1 MAIYKISDFDPDYRQ
16 HFDEK
21 DVKGLDLYV
30 SNDKVGSV
38 EDILVD
44 DRGQIR
50 YLLVHTGNWILGKKV
65 LLPIGFARIDYND
78 NRVYANN
85 LTKAQVENL
94 PEFTEDMAIDYDHEE
109 RVRGVYRG
117 GMDTMPQDVT
127 TGAMG
132 VVDRPAAVTGND
144 MAAPMLG
151 LDQGYVDYDRD
162 TYSYEKE
169 PNLYAVNEQN
179 HPNLK
184 LYEERLIAEKTRQK
198 TGEAVI
204 SKRVETE
211 TANASVEVDKERVV
225 VNRVPATGQT
235 IVTPGEA
242 TFQAG
247 EVSRVEVYE
256 EVPEFRKEAF
266 VREEV
271 EVSKVVDHE
280 TATAQEELR
289 REEIDVNVDN
299 RSTVLAEASLEEN
312 RRN

>member
-1 MAIYKISDFDPDYRQ
+1 MAIHRISDFDPDYRN

-38 EDILVD
+38 DDILVD
-44 DRGQIR
+44 DQGQIR
-50 YLLVHTGNWILGKKV
+50 YLIVHTGTWILGKKV
-65 LLPIGFARIDYND
+65 LLPIGFARIDN
-78 NRVYANN
+78 NARRVYANN

-94 PEFTEDMAIDYDHEE
+94 PEFTDDMAVDYDHEE
-109 RVRGVYRG
+109 RVRGVYRS
-117 GMDTMPQDVT
+117 GMQTMPQDVT
-127 TGAMG
+127 PGMMGA
-132 VVDRPAAVTGND
+132 VDRPAAVTGND
-144 MAAPMLG
+144 MTAPMLD

-169 PNLYAVNEQN
+169 PNDMYALNEQN

-184 LYEERLIAEKTRQK
+184 LYEERLVADKTRQK

-204 SKRVETE
+204 SKRIETE
-211 TANASVEVDKERVV
+211 TANATVEVDKERVV
-225 VNRVPATGQT
+225 VNRVPVTGQT
-235 IVTPGEA
+235 AVAPGEA
-242 TFQAG
+242 SFQAG

-280 TATAQEELR
+280 TATAQENLR
-289 REEIDVNVDN
+289 REEIEINVED
-299 RSTVLAEASLEEN
+299 RLTTES
-312 RRN
+312 RN

>member
-1 MAIYKISDFDPDYRQ
+1 MAIHRISDFDPDYRK
-16 HFDEK
+16 HFEDK

-38 EDILVD
+38 DDILVD

-50 YLLVHTGNWILGKKV
+50 YLIIHTGSWILGKKV

-78 NRVYANN
+78 RRVYANN
-85 LTKAQVENL
+85 LTKAQVQNL
-94 PEFTEDMAIDYDHEE
+94 PEFTENMVVDYDHEE

-117 GMDTMPQDVT
+117 GMGTTPQDVT

-169 PNLYAVNEQN
+169 PSLYAVNEQN

-184 LYEERLIAEKTRQK
+184 LYEERLVAGKTRQK
-198 TGEAVI
+198 SGEAVI

-225 VNRVPATGQT
+225 VNRVPGNDQT
-235 IVTPGEA
+235 AVTPGEA
-242 TFQAG
+242 NFQAG

-289 REEIDVNVDN
+289 REEIDVNVEN
-299 RSTVLAEASLEEN
+299 RSTAD